1 MPKNLK
7 PVYFEAFYCCSDQTG
22 KVSSPVRASYLMVHR
37 VQGKHPIHFLKG
49 KKSPKSAFISMMAK
63 TKQRKVQNIAAAPT
77 LTPNWEEN
85 LISPWQSVYSLE
97 QEN

>member
-1 MPKNLK
+1 
-7 PVYFEAFYCCSDQTG
+7 
-22 KVSSPVRASYLMVHR
+22 
-37 VQGKHPIHFLKG
+37 
-49 KKSPKSAFISMMAK
+49 MMAN
-63 TKQRKVQNIAAAPT
+63 TKLRKVQNIAAAPT